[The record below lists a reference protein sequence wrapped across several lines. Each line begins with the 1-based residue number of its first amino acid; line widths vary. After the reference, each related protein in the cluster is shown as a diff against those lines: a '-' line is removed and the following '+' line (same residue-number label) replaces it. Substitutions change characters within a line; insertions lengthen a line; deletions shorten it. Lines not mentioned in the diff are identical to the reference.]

1 MSLVSRSRRLRTVIV
16 LRILVF
22 AAGAAVVVWALLGAI
37 RTVVVPRGV
46 TSALT
51 RVVFRGWRRVFGLLV
66 RPDQTFEHRDRV
78 MALFAPIALV
88 SLPVAWVVVVIVGF
102 MGMFWGV
109 GAGDL
114 AEVYH
119 LSGSSLLTLG
129 FAPADG
135 AVEQTLAFVE
145 ATLGLGIVAL
155 LISFLPAIYSAF
167 SQRERMVTKLEVR
180 AGSPPSASVFIT
192 RLHRIGGLTKVSNMW
207 LDWEDWFAM
216 IEESHTSYPSVA
228 FLRSPRPERHWVTT
242 AGTILDAASLYQ
254 SSLDVPPMP
263 TADLCIRAGY
273 IALRA
278 IADFFGIS
286 HHPDPAPHDPI
297 SITRREFD
305 AVLDHMAAVGVPV
318 KEDRDQA
325 WRDFAGWRVNYD
337 TVLLALAEI
346 TMAPYAPW
354 SSDRSAVNHREP
366 ELTAWG
372 VSDDVEVQK
381 DVSAS

>member
-1 MSLVSRSRRLRTVIV
+1 MPEPVGFPAVIV
-16 LRILVF
+16 LRVLAFVT
-22 AAGAAVVVWALLGAI
+22 GAAVVIWALLAAV

-46 TSALT
+46 TSVLT
-51 RVVFRGWRRVFGLLV
+51 RWVFRSWRRVFGLLA
-66 RPDQTFEHRDRV
+66 RPHDTFERRDRV

-88 SLPVAWVVVVIVGF
+88 SLPLVWVVIVIIGY

-129 FAPADG
+129 FAAADG
-135 AVEQTLAFVE
+135 PIEQTLAFTE
-145 ATLGLGIVAL
+145 ATIGLGIVAL
-155 LISFLPAIYSAF
+155 LITFLPSIYSAF
-167 SQRERMVTKLEVR
+167 SQRERMVTKLETR
-180 AGSPPSASVFIT
+180 AGSPPSAAVFVI
-192 RLHRIGGLTKVSNMW
+192 RLHKIGGLSKVSSMW

-228 FLRSPRPERHWVTT
+228 FLRSPKPDRHWVTG
-242 AGTILDAASLYQ
+242 AGTVLDSAALFLSV
-254 SSLDVPPMP
+254 LDVPRMP
-263 TADLCIRAGY
+263 TAELCIRAGY
-273 IALRA
+273 LSLRA
-278 IADFFGIS
+278 VADYFGIH
-286 HHPDPAPHDPI
+286 HHPDPSPGDAI
-297 SITRREFD
+297 AITRREFE
-305 AVLDHMAAVGVPV
+305 AVLDHMASEGVPL

-354 SSDRSAVNHREP
+354 TSDRSAVNHREP
-366 ELTAWG
+366 EVTAWG
-372 VSDDVEVQK
+372 VSGDDELEENVG
-381 DVSAS
+381 AP

>member
-1 MSLVSRSRRLRTVIV
+1 MIV
-16 LRILVF
+16 LRILAFV
-22 AAGAAVVVWALLGAI
+22 AGATLVIWALLAAI

-51 RVVFRGWRRVFGLLV
+51 RWVFRGWRRVFSALA
-66 RPDQTFEHRDRV
+66 RPRYTFAQRDRV

-88 SLPVAWVVVVIVGF
+88 SLPLAWVVIVIIGY

-129 FAPADG
+129 FAPAEG
-135 AVEQTLAFVE
+135 PVEQTLAFTE
-145 ATLGLGIVAL
+145 ATIGLGIVAL
-155 LISFLPAIYSAF
+155 LITFLPSIYSVF

-180 AGSPPSASVFIT
+180 AGSPPSAAVFIT

-228 FLRSPRPERHWVTT
+228 FLRSPKPERHWVTT
-242 AGTILDAASLYQ
+242 AGTVLDAASLYQ
-254 SSLDVPPMP
+254 AALDVPPMP
-263 TADLCIRAGY
+263 TAGLCVRAGY

-278 IADFFGIS
+278 IADFFGIDYDAEPES
-286 HHPDPAPHDPI
+286 DDPI
-297 SITRREFD
+297 AITRREFD
-305 AVLDHMAAVGVPV
+305 AVLDHLAAQGVPL

-325 WRDFAGWRVNYD
+325 WRDFVGWRVNYD

-354 SSDRSAVNHREP
+354 SSDRSVVNHRKP
-366 ELTAWG
+366 EVTAWG
-372 VSDDVEVQK
+372 DSADVETET
-381 DVSAS
+381 DVSAP